1 MAPSMSAVAYPSDS
15 WTRRKTH
22 VRLPRRTCPQSGIH
36 LCHPAQLG
44 PPLNRLPRAVPD
56 EVALQRGHAD
66 ARACLYRRLHVLD
79 ESITE
84 LDEVAFREIGLVVV
98 ESGEE
103 LRRLIRRR
111 IVNNLL
117 QVDTSWSNE
126 GWIELL
132 YMVGREEENSL
143 RGRGRH
149 AVKGVEQAGEGDVR
163 AEAAEK
169 MLAPDVSIR
178 ARKLTLPLH
187 SAAVARTLRRYPR
200 EA

>member
-1 MAPSMSAVAYPSDS
+1 MNPSVYVCDNPNGS
-15 WTRRKTH
+15 WTRRKAH
-22 VRLPRRTCPQSGIH
+22 SGLPRRTRPQSGIH
-36 LCHPAQLG
+36 LSHTAQLG

-66 ARACLYRRLHVLD
+66 ARACLYRRFHVLD
-79 ESITE
+79 ESVPE
-84 LDEVAFREIGLVVV
+84 LDKLAFWEIGLVAV

-103 LRRLIRRR
+103 LQRLIRRR
-111 IVNNLL
+111 IVDNLL

-132 YMVGREEENSL
+132 YVVGREEENSL

-149 AVKGVEQAGEGDVR
+149 AVKGVEQAGEGDVG
-163 AEAAEK
+163 AEAAER
-169 MLAPDVSIR
+169 MLASDVSIR
-178 ARKLTLPLH
+178 APRLTLPLR
-187 SAAVARTLRRYPR
+187 SAAVARTLRRCPR